1 MRKYKLLII
10 LLTVILLTGCTT
22 NKLEKF
28 LTKENYKCEDGVCY
42 VKEEFENI
50 HTLEKTYDI
59 NKTIYIEQENFYI
72 AGSQGYNLEYNWSN
86 SVIKGKYFL
95 PAASFDV
102 FLNVNDDRSFECNSD
117 DQDELYVKAECISLK
132 EQLKNL
138 ASRVDEVIKN
148 NK

>member
-28 LTKENYKCEDGVCY
+28 LTKKGYKCENAVCY
-42 VKEEFENI
+42 LKEDFENI
-50 HTLEKTYDI
+50 RTLEKTYDI

-86 SVIKGKYFL
+86 SVIKGKYYL
-95 PAASFDV
+95 PTASFDL
-102 FLNVNDDRSFECNSD
+102 FLNIKDDNSYECNSD
-117 DQDELYVKAECISLK
+117 DEDTLYVKAECINLK

-138 ASRVDEVIKN
+138 SSRVDEIIN
-148 NK
+148 NN